1 MFSDFSLS
9 AVHDGDQNACS
20 ATDQYIMA
28 ATSSAS
34 TGSTS
39 NNPWIFST
47 CSVKEMNA
55 RLNIIVSVIIII
67 IFKKSL
73 KIPKG

>member
-1 MFSDFSLS
+1 MFSDFSLK
-9 AVHDGDQNACS
+9 ALHDGDQNACS

-39 NNPWIFST
+39 NNPWIFPT
-47 CSVKEMNA
+47 CSVQET
-55 RLNIIVSVIIII
+55 LVLIIMGHQYEHT
-67 IFKKSL
+67 SL
-73 KIPKG
+73 IVDLS